1 MKDFYLS
8 SEELAETARKYV
20 REYPEHAEAALQ
32 LRVMLAAMSSRCS
45 RVSMAELRSALQ
57 SAEMK
62 SIALTRVEVINGRRE
77 P

>member
-32 LRVMLAAMSSRCS
+32 IADHACRNEFISG
-45 RVSMAELRSALQ
+45 AL
-57 SAEMK
+57 
-62 SIALTRVEVINGRRE
+62 G
-77 P
+77 